1 MASVVELAPSILSA
15 NFAELGAEAKAA
27 LAGGGTVLHLDVM
40 DGHFVPNI
48 TIGPPVVASLRKS
61 IPDATFDCHLM
72 IENPDEFIPAFAE
85 SGANWISVHQEACVH
100 LDRTLHLIE
109 SHGCK
114 AGVVI
119 NPATPVHTLDDVLE
133 IVHHVLVM
141 SVNPGFGAQHFI
153 PNSLKKVESLARI
166 RDSRGLEFRIE
177 IDGGVALDTV
187 GDIVRAGAE
196 ILVAGNAVFAHGDI
210 RENAQALLRAARS
223 ASSFSSPSRLR
234 RTSAQVPRTPKA
246 DRRRRQT

>member
-1 MASVVELAPSILSA
+1 MASVIELAPSILSA
-15 NFAELGAEAKAA
+15 NFAQLGAEAKAA
-27 LAGGGTVLHLDVM
+27 LEGGGTVLHLDVM

-48 TIGPPVVASLRKS
+48 TIGPPVVASLRKT
-61 IPDATFDCHLM
+61 IPDVTFDCHLM

-85 SGANWISVHQEACVH
+85 AGANWISVHQEACVH

-114 AGVVI
+114 PGVVI
-119 NPATPVHTLDDVLE
+119 NPATPVHLLDDVLE

-153 PNSLKKVESLARI
+153 HNSLKKVETLARI
-166 RDSRGLEFRIE
+166 RDARGLRFRIE

-187 GDIVRAGAE
+187 GEIVRAGAE
-196 ILVAGNAVFAHGDI
+196 ILVAGNAVFSHGDI
-210 RENAQALLRAARS
+210 RENAQTLLRAARS
-223 ASSFSSPSRLR
+223 AAAISTPPRLR
-234 RTSAQVPRTPKA
+234 RAATALRNSKS
-246 DRRRRQT
+246 DLRRRRT